1 MLFNIYTNDQPSFN
15 NIRRFI
21 YADDLCIPTQSRNF
35 ETIETRLTDALTTM
49 TGYYRSWFLNAN
61 PGKTQVCA
69 FHLNNRDA
77 SKKLNIT
84 WDVKTLENTPYPVY
98 LGVTLDRTLS
108 FKEHAA
114 KSRKKVSARMNL
126 VKNLANSSL
135 GADLR
140 TLKQSELA
148 MCFSTAEYCA
158 AVWETSAHAS
168 KVDIEFNKVCQ
179 IITGNLKA
187 TPIPLLY
194 RLKGIC
200 PPRIHRAAL
209 DKIERGKQLNDPRH
223 PLHGHQEVATRLKS
237 RNSFR

>member
-1 MLFNIYTNDQPSFN
+1 M
-15 NIRRFI
+15 
-21 YADDLCIPTQSRNF
+21 
-35 ETIETRLTDALTTM
+35 
-49 TGYYRSWFLNAN
+49 
-61 PGKTQVCA
+61 
-69 FHLNNRDA
+69 
-77 SKKLNIT
+77 
-84 WDVKTLENTPYPVY
+84 
-98 LGVTLDRTLS
+98 
-108 FKEHAA
+108 
-114 KSRKKVSARMNL
+114 
-126 VKNLANSSL
+126 

-200 PPRIHRAAL
+200 PPGIHRAAL